1 MENAL
6 SFVSFVEVSQLP
18 NCTPLLFRLGCRGYK
33 RLIHYDVK
41 HGLTWWTGGLGLV
54 KRSTRTWGRS
64 LFRVEGGAPS
74 RLYRL
79 CPTIHSSWTLRFSTI
94 DSFPCDL
101 KETVIVMGLQ
111 KRWILE
117 CGAFMEFITL
127 IDLSMTWRRP
137 GAVSK
142 DDIHLSGSFRR
153 VSRDLC
159 RWRAEK
165 MVYVRRT
172 KRMRRRF
179 RQR

>member
-1 MENAL
+1 LACLGEVIHENVRA
-6 SFVSFVEVSQLP
+6 VAVP
-18 NCTPLLFRLGCRGYK
+18 RG
-33 RLIHYDVK
+33 
-41 HGLTWWTGGLGLV
+41 
-54 KRSTRTWGRS
+54 
-64 LFRVEGGAPS
+64 GGAPS
-74 RLYRL
+74 RL
-79 CPTIHSSWTLRFSTI
+79 CPTIHSSWTLRFSMI

-117 CGAFMEFITL
+117 CGSFMEFITL

-137 GAVSK
+137 GAISNN
-142 DDIHLSGSFRR
+142 DIDLSGSFRW

-159 RWRAEK
+159 RWMAEK